1 MFKWLLIGVIAIYV
15 AGIISF
21 TTYHSVMAPEAS
33 VLTALE
39 HGVSWPGIV
48 LRALVSI

>member
-39 HGVSWPGIV
+39 HGVSWPGIA